1 GGGGLRL
8 RLAAPAAPQAEVLAA
23 LARDLGVAAPGIVFD
38 DPARGVL
45 RRVALNDSRPA
56 AFLLAGDLR
65 AHEALMAWAD
75 GGPEPASLM
84 ALLMGR
90 VAAPARARTVCV
102 CAGVSDQAILA
113 GAAA

>member
-1 GGGGLRL
+1 DSS
-8 RLAAPAAPQAEVLAA
+8 VLAA
-23 LARDLGVAAPGIVFD
+23 LARDLGVEAPGIVFD

-45 RRVALNDSRPA
+45 RRVALTDGRPS
-56 AFLLAGDLR
+56 AFLLAGDSR

-75 GGPEPASLM
+75 GGPAPASAA

-90 VAAPARARTVCV
+90 EAAGARARTVCV

-113 GAAA
+113 GIAEGLD